1 MKTFCGVMMI
11 MSAIVGVSVL
21 EDCGGACVPE
31 DADGLWRWIVAI
43 ICVMSTIFFGL
54 AAVTI
59 GGYEDE

>member
-1 MKTFCGVMMI
+1 ML

-31 DADGLWRWIVAI
+31 DADALWRWMVAI
-43 ICVMSTIFFGL
+43 ICMMSTIFFGL

-59 GGYEDE
+59 GGYDDD

>member
-1 MKTFCGVMMI
+1 MMI
-11 MSAIVGVSVL
+11 ASAIVGVGVL
-21 EDCGGACVPE
+21 EDCGGSCVPE
-31 DADGLWRWIVAI
+31 DADALWRWIVAI